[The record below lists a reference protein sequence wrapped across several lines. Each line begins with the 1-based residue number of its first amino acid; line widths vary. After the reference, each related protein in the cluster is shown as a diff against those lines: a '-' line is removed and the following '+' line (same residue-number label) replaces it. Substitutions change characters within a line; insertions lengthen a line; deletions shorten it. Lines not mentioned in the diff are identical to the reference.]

1 MQTNELNGPG
11 TANGRI
17 EPAQYTAARV
27 VGFLYVAQM
36 VLAIFGDSFV
46 RGRMIVR
53 GDAAQTAANIVGA
66 ERLFRFSLATDL
78 IIYATVIVLV
88 WGLYVILKPVRRDV
102 ALLAV
107 FLRLVE
113 NAILA
118 STILGA
124 FGALAFLS
132 GAEYLRAF
140 DQKQLEAFVSVSLRV
155 YGAGFSIGFVFL
167 GFGSAVFSYL
177 WWKSRYIPSF
187 IAVWGI
193 FSSLL
198 LSLVTLVIIVIP
210 GLGASLGLTY
220 MMPMGLYEVGLG
232 LWLLIRGLKEPSASS
247 PRLTSR

>member
-1 MQTNELNGPG
+1 MWTNEPNRPG
-11 TANGRI
+11 RAGGEI
-17 EPAQYTAARV
+17 EPAQHTAARV

-36 VLAIFGDSFV
+36 ALAIFGDSFV

-53 GDAAQTAANIVGA
+53 ADAAQRAANIVGA
-66 ERLFRFSLATDL
+66 ERLFRLSLATDL
-78 IIYATVIVLV
+78 IIYATVIVLI
-88 WGLYVILKPVRRDV
+88 WALYVILKPVRGDV

-118 STILGA
+118 GTILGA

-155 YGAGFSIGFVFL
+155 YGAGFSIGFAFL
-167 GFGSAVFSYL
+167 GIGSAVFSYL
-177 WWKSRYIPSF
+177 WWKSCYIPRF
-187 IAVWGI
+187 IAAWGI

-198 LSLVTLVIIVIP
+198 LSIVTLAIIVIP
-210 GLGASLGLTY
+210 SLGVSLGLTY
-220 MMPMGLYEVGLG
+220 MMPMGIYEVGLG
-232 LWLLIRGLKEPSASS
+232 LWLLSKGLQEPATSS
-247 PRLTSR
+247 PSLTVR